1 LKKIS
6 RFFDRTAE
14 KGRYGGCFEQMK
26 LATACERPEAIMNAI
41 PRATF
46 REILDGSRYESAVSA
61 WERAQAASRLRND
74 AAARGNWRDARRL
87 AQIKRDAIQL
97 VACILPE
104 RLNVTLDSEF
114 QIGLV
119 SVRLEGHGRLH
130 LPADVTIAKRPV
142 DKPDSP
148 VSFHNPKYWRK
159 T

>member
-1 LKKIS
+1 
-6 RFFDRTAE
+6 
-14 KGRYGGCFEQMK
+14 
-26 LATACERPEAIMNAI
+26 MNAT

-46 REILDGSRYESAVSA
+46 RDILDASRQEAAASA
-61 WERAQAASRLRND
+61 WERAQVASRLRHD

-104 RLNVTLDSEF
+104 RLKVTLDAEF

-130 LPADVTIAKRPV
+130 LPEEVTIAKRPV
-142 DKPDSP
+142 DKPDSS